1 MTVPNIPDKVKTPS
15 VSAKKTSLLIVEDN
29 VALAENLYEF
39 LGNEDYIID
48 YAHDGHTALNLVDAN
63 SYDVIVL
70 DVMLPG
76 IDGFEV
82 CSRIRNE
89 LGCDTPIIFMTAR
102 DTLSD
107 KEQGFL
113 RGGDDYLVKPFELRE
128 LQLRIDAMCRRRT
141 RRKLIRAGMVS
152 YDPGTL
158 QVSLDNGESAELIG
172 IGAKLFESL
181 IRAYPSYVSYNSMI
195 ELIWGDLERDPGII
209 HTHMHTLRKCLQQQ
223 FGRQLIKTVHG
234 LGYRLHPPNEDRN
247 NTTG

>member
-1 MTVPNIPDKVKTPS
+1 MTNPKLLDKVKKPFVSGKTP
-15 VSAKKTSLLIVEDN
+15 VILVVEDN

-39 LGNEDYIID
+39 LGSDNYIID
-48 YAHDGHTALNLVDAN
+48 YAHDGLTALNLVDSN

-89 LGCDTPIIFMTAR
+89 LECDTPIIFMTAR

-128 LQLRIDAMCRRRT
+128 LQLRIDAMCRRRD
-141 RRKLIRAGMVS
+141 RRKVIRAGSVS
-152 YDPGTL
+152 YDTTTL
-158 QVSLDNGESAELIG
+158 KASLDSGVSTELQG

-181 IRAYPSYVSYNSMI
+181 IRAYPAYVSYSAMV
-195 ELIWGDLERDPGII
+195 ELIWGDIDRDPGII
-209 HTHMHTLRKCLQQQ
+209 HTHIYSLRKCLQQQ
-223 FGRQLIKTVHG
+223 LGRPLIKTVHG
-234 LGYRLHPPNEDRN
+234 MGYRLLPPEEDSTRS
-247 NTTG
+247 